1 MESNSLSNLFS
12 KTVRKPAPVYNYDV
26 TKKEKSQS
34 ESIDDME
41 DEDIEKMLDGKS
53 GDLVADGSEEK
64 VINNRIKY
72 EDNKERVVDL
82 EIDERTVFVGNLPAT
97 TQKKQIKKLFAE
109 VGRPETVRFRCAAR
123 PDMKTTKKV
132 AVITKNFH
140 EESSNI
146 CAYVKMK
153 SPEEA
158 KAACRLALFLLK
170 LKFSF

>member
-1 MESNSLSNLFS
+1 MYIRMDKMQSLVHVIAKLLMFGLTHHPQQECILCII
-12 KTVRKPAPVYNYDV
+12 KIIKF
-26 TKKEKSQS
+26 E
-34 ESIDDME
+34 IF
-41 DEDIEKMLDGKS
+41 LDGKS
-53 GDLVADGSEEK
+53 GDLVSDGSEEK

-158 KAACRLALFLLK
+158 KAACRLAVFLLK
-170 LKFSF
+170 L